1 MTTFS
6 FATFIKEARRRR
18 VFMVTGFYTVG
29 AWVTLQAADLA
40 FPGLDIPESAI
51 RYVWIGAILLFPLV
65 VAFSWRYDL
74 TTKGI
79 VRTPSADAMS
89 PAPLASRD
97 YALLATLSVAAAV
110 VVIILGVRIVE
121 MESASPVHTAARDM
135 ASKTINTFLDQ
146 QADIRWAKDEV
157 LPQIRSLIDERWRD
171 FTEPYTLAIRA
182 EEFIPD
188 DPELK
193 DIFESISLRI
203 NIDSEPTGA
212 DVYVKNYQDPDAEWT
227 HMGVTPIEDVR
238 MPVGIFRWKFEKAGY
253 ATVLAAAS
261 SWDIAISGK
270 DLLVPNHISRKLDRI
285 DEIPAGM
292 VRVAGAQTPHGE
304 IKDFFIDRYEVT
316 NVAFQKF
323 VDIGGYRNRDYWRH
337 DFMEDGRVLSWEDGI
352 AQFVDQTGR
361 PGPSSW
367 LGGTYPG
374 GLGSHPVS
382 GVSWYEA
389 AAYAEYIGRALP
401 TGTHWGV
408 ARGEYSPL
416 IKYPQLGGYAVFAPF
431 SNFGSDGTVEVGSLP
446 GVTAYG
452 TYDLAGNV
460 REWCSNDSSLGKLVR
475 GGAWSNNPY
484 RFAELSQAPPMF
496 REPGYGFRTVLYPD
510 GATELT
516 AAFAGLSIRPPNDLY
531 KEEIVTDEIFEVFRG
546 QYDYDELDL
555 NAKQESLDDGSA
567 LWTLERISVDT
578 PYGNDRMI
586 VNLFL
591 PINASPPYQTVI
603 YFPGGASIFQTSSEK
618 IDEYYEFPVFLSFL
632 VKTGRAVAYPVYQ
645 GTFERHDDRLAKIF
659 AGVDSHAYT
668 EFVIELVK
676 DFRRT
681 IDYLETRED
690 IDTERLALYGM
701 SWGSTMGGIIA
712 AVETRLKTAIVM
724 GGLYASGRP
733 ESNMQNYAPRV
744 TMPFLSLVG
753 RYDSILEY
761 ETSTKPLFDLIATPD
776 DHKLMKVYETDHIP
790 TKSEYIAEILAWLDR
805 YLGPVD
811 DASSSTTPT
820 AEEVN

>member
-6 FATFIKEARRRR
+6 FASFIKEARRRR
-18 VFMVTGFYTVG
+18 VFMVAGLYTVG

-79 VRTPSADAMS
+79 VRTPSVETMS
-89 PAPLASRD
+89 PASLASHD
-97 YALLATLSVAAAV
+97 YALLAMLSVAAAV

-171 FTEPYTLAIRA
+171 FTEPYALAIRA

-212 DVYVKNYQDPDAEWT
+212 DVYVKTYQDPNVEWT

-238 MPVGIFRWKFEKAGY
+238 MPVGIFRWKFEKTGY

-337 DFMEDGRVLSWEDGI
+337 DFMEEGRVLSWEDGI

-374 GLGSHPVS
+374 GFGSHPVS

-416 IKYPQLGGYAVFAPF
+416 IKYPQLGGYAIFAPF
-431 SNFGSDGTVEVGSLP
+431 SNFGGDGPVEVGSLP

-452 TYDLAGNV
+452 AYDLAGNV
-460 REWCSNDSSLGKLVR
+460 REWCSNDTSLGKLVR
-475 GGAWSNNPY
+475 GGAWSDNPY
-484 RFAELSQAPPMF
+484 SFAHPSQAPPMF
-496 REPGYGFRTVLYPD
+496 RGPGHSFRTVVYPD

-516 AAFAGLSIRPPNDLY
+516 AAFAGLSIRLPNDLY
-531 KEEIVTDEIFEVFRG
+531 KEEIVSDEIFQVFKG

-555 NAKQESLDDGSA
+555 NAKQESLDDGST

-603 YFPGGASIFQTSSEK
+603 YFPGSASIYQSSSEK

-645 GTFERHDDRLAKIF
+645 GTFERHDDRLEKI
-659 AGVDSHAYT
+659 AAATDSHAYT
-668 EFVIELVK
+668 EFFIELVK

-690 IDTERLALYGM
+690 IDTQRLALYGM

-712 AVETRLKTAIVM
+712 AVETRLKTVIVM
-724 GGLYASGRP
+724 GGFYAGGRP
-733 ESNMQNYAPRV
+733 ESKMQNYAPRV
-744 TMPFLSLVG
+744 TIPFLALVG
-753 RYDSILEY
+753 RYDSLLDF
-761 ETSTKPLFDLIATPD
+761 ETSTKPLFDFIATPD
-776 DHKLMKVYETDHIP
+776 DHKLLKVYETDHIP
-790 TKSEYIAEILAWLDR
+790 PKREYIAEILAWLDR

-811 DASSSTTPT
+811 DASVSTTPT